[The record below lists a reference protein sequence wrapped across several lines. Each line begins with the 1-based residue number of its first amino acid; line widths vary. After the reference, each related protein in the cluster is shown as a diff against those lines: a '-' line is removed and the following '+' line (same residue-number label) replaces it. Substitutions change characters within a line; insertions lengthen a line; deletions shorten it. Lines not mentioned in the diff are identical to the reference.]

1 MSFWH
6 YLHTHDFMMFYGH
19 IFSNHSFVQIP
30 SVQQGSG
37 LCLSESGQVVE
48 NGGSSKE
55 RGNKCCH

>member
-1 MSFWH
+1 
-6 YLHTHDFMMFYGH
+6 MMFYGH
-19 IFSNHSFVQIP
+19 IFSNQSFVQIP
-30 SVQQGSG
+30 TVQQGSG